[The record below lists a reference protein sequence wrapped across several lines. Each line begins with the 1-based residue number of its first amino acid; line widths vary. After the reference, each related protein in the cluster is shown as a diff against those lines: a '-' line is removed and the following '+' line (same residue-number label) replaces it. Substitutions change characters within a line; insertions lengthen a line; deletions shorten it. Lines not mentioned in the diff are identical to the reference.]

1 MLFDNS
7 GLDLNETTEEVN
19 VDNPTQDAEQVD
31 SVDELES
38 TDEPEAETV
47 EAEEVDGEEVEEDE
61 TEDDVFI
68 VDGQEFTLEQLE
80 NAKNI
85 DQMEKSFKAEYTK
98 KTMALADERKAT
110 ESLKD
115 ELSNLAAE
123 LQVLV
128 DEDKDIDWAELEEDD
143 PQEYIR
149 LKKLADNRAKKLED
163 VKANMK
169 TEAPSNTLSPEEA
182 AQEQQKLVEYFPEW
196 VKKDESGNFSEIL
209 PKYKEDMKDMAKH
222 ARKLG
227 FSDEQIKSINSAGM
241 IKALMDSMRFGEKQA
256 KIEIAKKRVKPK
268 QTKPAKANTA
278 PQQTTTLFKNSVG
291 R

>member
-38 TDEPEAETV
+38 TNEL
-47 EAEEVDGEEVEEDE
+47 EAEEVESEDADGEEVEEDE
-61 TEDDVFI
+61 AEGDVFI

-80 NAKNI
+80 NAKKI

-163 VKANMK
+163 VKASMK
-169 TEAPSNTLSPEEA
+169 AETPSNTLSPEEVE
-182 AQEQQKLVEYFPEW
+182 QEKQKLVEYFPEW
-196 VKKDESGNFSEIL
+196 VKKDESGNIVEVL
-209 PKYKEDMKDMAKH
+209 PKYQQDMVEMTKH
-222 ARKLG
+222 AKELG
-227 FSDEQIKSINSAGM
+227 FTDKEIEGISSAAVIRAVINS
-241 IKALMDSMRFGEKQA
+241 MRLGDKKA